1 MSVLPSISDLANA
14 AKRQKGE
21 LSVLR
26 SAYESVTGYDIGIL
40 AEEKFSPQQKEWL
53 LLSKFGVSS
62 VNKVCRA
69 VRAIPAV
76 LTASQKTSLLVQ
88 LTGPGVKSDTAK
100 QIADCIQC
108 YCPHLIDDDIES
120 DRLLLAPP
128 TEICYDCSRKLVS
141 QHETQV
147 RYIATLIKLM
157 KFDTSNLVFY
167 FTRLTAF
174 PPPAIQFPLTQI

>member
-1 MSVLPSISDLANA
+1 MLPSISDLATA

-21 LSVLR
+21 LSALT
-26 SAYESVTGYDIGIL
+26 SAYELATGYNIGIL
-40 AEEKFSPQQKEWL
+40 AEKKLSLEQKEWL
-53 LLSKFGVSS
+53 LFSKFGISS

-76 LTASQKTSLLVQ
+76 LTTNQKTSLLVQ
-88 LTGPGVKSDTAK
+88 LTGPAVKSDTAK

-108 YCPHLIDDDIES
+108 YCPHLIDDDIKS

-128 TEICYDCSRKLVS
+128 TEICYDCDRKLVS

-147 RYIATLIKLM
+147 RYC
-157 KFDTSNLVFY
+157 KFDTSN
-167 FTRLTAF
+167 
-174 PPPAIQFPLTQI
+174 